1 MMTDMNA
8 GRPSKADSLP
18 ASEVTTTQ
26 KVQDAAAA
34 AEELISRLGKRG
46 VDAYRSGNEAV
57 AAHVDPLP
65 GCSSPQPQA
74 SSSGACGPRDGTR
87 DGGPPSEDIPDGAA
101 SETISDAS
109 KQSKELF

>member
-1 MMTDMNA
+1 MMTDINA

-46 VDAYRSGNEAV
+46 VDAYRSGNAAV

-65 GCSSPQPQA
+65 GMVVAAAAGFFIGCLWA
-74 SSSGACGPRDGTR
+74 SGRNT
-87 DGGPPSEDIPDGAA
+87 
-101 SETISDAS
+101 
-109 KQSKELF
+109 